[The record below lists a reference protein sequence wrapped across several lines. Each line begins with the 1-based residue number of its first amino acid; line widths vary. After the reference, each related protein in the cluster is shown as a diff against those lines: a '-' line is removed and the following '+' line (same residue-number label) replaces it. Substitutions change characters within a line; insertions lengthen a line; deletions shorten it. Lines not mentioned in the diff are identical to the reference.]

1 MYQLKIRNAEQSENF
16 KVLDLNEEQWLVW
29 KDVLV
34 STGVCRPE
42 DFESG
47 NKRLVISYYP
57 GTLPEEQDD
66 RDIIELL

>member
-1 MYQLKIRNAEQSENF
+1 MYQLKIRNAEQSDDF
-16 KVLDLNEEQWLVW
+16 RVLDLTEEQWLHW

-42 DFESG
+42 HFESD

-57 GTLPEEQDD
+57 GTFPEEIDD
-66 RDIIELL
+66 QEIMDLL